1 MICAQSAEHEP
12 GMDKRIQ
19 MCYTNSRISANIFV
33 RKDTFNMKK
42 QWTLPLT
49 AALGGA
55 AAFVLRL
62 VQKRT
67 GFESAT
73 GLPIPG
79 NAAGTTLVVLL
90 LVLAVLLLLL
100 VRQLPRE
107 TEQGPA
113 FPADFSTGDTKLLTL
128 PVIGVFLMAL
138 AGLADLYE
146 GLGLGSLLTQMSTAA
161 AEPDYAEIPVL
172 LTGSSGFSPRAQL
185 LMGLLSIL
193 SAAGLFFSLLACRP
207 KDDAAPKAF
216 NGNLLLIAPVA
227 LVVRLVLTYRVDSVD
242 PSLSAYYVE
251 LLALVFLTL
260 GFYRLSSFAFR
271 AGRTRRFALYA
282 GAAVI
287 FSIAAL
293 ADGTQY
299 LSSILLYAGGALA
312 LLGFLLL
319 RLTARPQAGEDSAI
333 IA

>member
-1 MICAQSAEHEP
+1 
-12 GMDKRIQ
+12 
-19 MCYTNSRISANIFV
+19 
-33 RKDTFNMKK
+33 MKK
-42 QWTLPLT
+42 QWMLPLT
-49 AALGGA
+49 AVLGGA

-62 VQKRT
+62 VQNRT

-79 NAAGTTLVVLL
+79 NAAGAALAVLL
-90 LVLAVLLLLL
+90 AVLAVPLLLL

-113 FPADFSTGDTKLLTL
+113 FPAAFSTGDAKLLTL
-128 PVIGVFLMAL
+128 PVTGVFLMAL
-138 AGLADLYE
+138 SGLADLYE
-146 GLGLGSLLTQMSTAA
+146 GLGLGSLLWKLHTAA
-161 AEPDYAEIPVL
+161 PLNDSYYTLSTTMGLELYGTSA
-172 LTGSSGFSPRAQL
+172 FSAKAQL

-193 SAAGLFFSLLACRP
+193 SAAGLFFSLLACRSR
-207 KDDAAPKAF
+207 DGAAPKAF

-227 LVVRLVLTYRVDSVD
+227 LVVRLVLTYRIDSVN
-242 PSLSAYYVE
+242 PALAAYYVE

-271 AGRTRRFALYA
+271 SGRTRRFALYA
-282 GAAVI
+282 GAAAVL
-287 FSIAAL
+287 SIATL

-299 LSSILLYAGGALA
+299 LSSILLYAGGALT

-319 RLTARPQAGEDSAI
+319 RLAARPQTGDNNAI